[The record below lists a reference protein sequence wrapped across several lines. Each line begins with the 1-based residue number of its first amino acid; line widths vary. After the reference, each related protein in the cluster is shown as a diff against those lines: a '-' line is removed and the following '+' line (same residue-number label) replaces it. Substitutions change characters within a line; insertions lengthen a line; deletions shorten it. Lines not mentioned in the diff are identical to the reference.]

1 MKAMQKNTKDQ
12 YGTVSKILHWGMAV
26 LIISMLF
33 CGLIM
38 TDLSPSPFRWKV
50 YMIHKSVGLVILF
63 LIVSRLVWRF
73 INIVPELPKSLPAT
87 HRNLAKLSPY
97 ILYAMMIV
105 MVLSGYI
112 MSDMG
117 GYAISF
123 FDIFTL
129 PHLFSKNQSLSA
141 IAAKTHGIA
150 AYCFIVILTT
160 HVFAAFYHHFV
171 LKNEVLKRMLPS
183 SSKKGI

>member
-1 MKAMQKNTKDQ
+1 MRKNTKNQ
-12 YGTVSKILHWGMAV
+12 YGTVSKVLHWGMAI
-26 LIISMLF
+26 LIISMLA

-38 TDLSPSPFRWKV
+38 TDLAASPLKWKI
-50 YMIHKSVGLVILF
+50 YMVHKSVGLVVLF
-63 LIVSRLVWRF
+63 LIIPRLVWRF
-73 INIVPELPKSLPAT
+73 INIVPELLTSLPAT
-87 HRNLAKLSPY
+87 HRSLAKLSPY

-112 MSDMG
+112 MSNMG
-117 GYAISF
+117 GHAISF
-123 FDIFTL
+123 FDAYTL

-160 HVFAAFYHHFV
+160 HVFAALYHHFI
-171 LKNEVLKRMLPS
+171 LKNEVLRRMLPS